1 MTNTKNTRPLTLKAY
16 IAYGAGDLYG
26 GGTFFLVTTFCM
38 YYLVNVIGMHPFTAG
53 LVPAVGKLWDAVSD
67 PLMGYIADNTPN
79 NRFGKRRV
87 WFLVSIVPIAV
98 SFILIWFPVAF
109 PTELG
114 RFIFFLIAYLFFF
127 TVQTVSYIP
136 YAALSAEMTRD
147 FSERNKLNSSR
158 IMFSFIATLAAGL
171 VAQPIIDAYDGT
183 KQGYFVMGCVFG
195 LFFAIPWIPLYF
207 GTWELPAPP
216 QPKQK
221 MSSFFRNFLSL
232 FRNKSCRIHIAMYV
246 CSYGALDIFMSLVL
260 FYFVDYLGKGAYFVI
275 AQGSLLISMMV
286 MLPFYNKVAT
296 KKGHGYA
303 YMLGVII
310 FSLGIVLMMFQ
321 TPETSNIL
329 LILNIIVMGCGIAG
343 GNLVP
348 HQLLPF
354 VTDIDRLITGQNR
367 AGTYSAAM
375 SLTRKIFLG
384 GIVMTVLG
392 SILSGIGYKN
402 PVPSVLTQPQFEE
415 AVSLCRDHKENP
427 EILHA
432 YYTKLSDGNW
442 HLRFMTQNTDSII
455 KAVHKQQKKAGQYL
469 EWQDFFDNNPSFAL
483 IPHDIFET
491 YLLEPLQ
498 KRDYKHTEQAFLL
511 QAAYK
516 KTDTGYVK
524 SEPTHFVTKEDLYSL
539 KVLFDKIKF
548 AHPGIGAVQK
558 PQQKES
564 TLKGVRF
571 FFILLP
577 LIMLV
582 TGIFY
587 AARFKVTPETHA
599 VILAEIDRLDGG
611 GKKEDVTPE
620 NKRIC
625 ELLTGIPYEKMRLNA
640 SV

>member
-1 MTNTKNTRPLTLKAY
+1 MKNTTNTRPLTLKAY
-16 IAYGAGDLYG
+16 LAYGAGDLYG

-38 YYLVNVIGMHPFTAG
+38 YYLVNVVGMHPFTAG

-67 PLMGYIADNTPN
+67 PLMGYIADNTPD

-87 WFLVSIVPIAV
+87 WFLISVVPIAV
-98 SFILIWFPVAF
+98 SFILIWFPVTI
-109 PTELG
+109 PTEFG
-114 RFIFFLIAYLFFF
+114 RFLFFLFAYLFFF

-147 FSERNKLNSSR
+147 FAERNKLNSSR

-171 VAQPIIDAYDGT
+171 VAQPIIDAYDGS

-207 GTWELPAPP
+207 GTWELPSLP

-221 MSSFFRNFLSL
+221 ISSFLRNFLSL

-260 FYFVDYLGKGAYFVI
+260 FYFVDYLEKGMYFVI
-275 AQGSLLISMMV
+275 AQGSLLISMMI

-303 YMLGVII
+303 YMLGLIVFTTGII
-310 FSLGIVLMMFQ
+310 LMAFQ
-321 TPETSNIL
+321 TPETSNVL
-329 LILNIIVMGCGIAG
+329 LILNIILMGAGIAG

-354 VTDIDRLITGQNR
+354 ITDIDRLITGQNR

-375 SLTRKIFLG
+375 TLARKIFLG

-392 SILSGIGYKN
+392 AILSGIGYKN

-415 AVSLCRDHKENP
+415 AVHLCKVNNENP
-427 EILHA
+427 EILYA
-432 YYTKLSDGNW
+432 YYSKLPDENW
-442 HLRFMTQNTDSII
+442 HLRYMTQNIDSII
-455 KAVHKQQKKAGQYL
+455 TAIHKQHKKAEKSPEYHS
-469 EWQDFFDNNPSFAL
+469 FFEKGASFTV

-491 YLLEPLQ
+491 YLLHEG
-498 KRDYKHTEQAFLL
+498 KANDYKHAEQMFLL
-511 QAAYK
+511 QSSYIKSAG
-516 KTDTGYVK
+516 GYVR
-524 SEPTHFVTKEDLYSL
+524 SAPSDFVTKEDLYEL
-539 KVLFDKIKF
+539 KILFDRISF
-548 AHPGIGAVQK
+548 AHPGIGIVQK
-558 PQQKES
+558 PQQKAS

-577 LIMLV
+577 LIMLIA
-582 TGIFY
+582 GIVY
-587 AARFKVTPETHA
+587 ALNFKVTPETHA
-599 VILAEIDRLDGG
+599 VILAEIDRLDAG

-625 ELLTGIPYEKMRLNA
+625 ELLTGIPYEKMRIN
-640 SV
+640 S